1 MNILLINHYAGSPQ
15 HGMEYRPYYLAREWV
30 QSGHQVHIIASSES
44 HVRSNAP
51 VLNDQKRLDET
62 IDGIQYTWLKTP
74 TYTGNGI
81 GRVKNM
87 AMFVL
92 RLLHEGRTIAN
103 TLKPDIVIASS
114 TYPMDIWPARR
125 IAKLTNA
132 KLIFEVHDLWP
143 LSPMELGGMSK
154 WHPFIMLVQQAED
167 YAYRHADIVIS
178 MLPKVRDYMESR
190 GMTSHKLH
198 IIPNGIDPTEWQ
210 NHKLTE
216 LETSFNTLLSNF
228 KNQGIPIVGYAGT
241 HGVSN
246 ALDTMLDTAH
256 LFQDEKILFV
266 LVGQGSKKEALQQRA
281 AHEKI
286 KNIIFLN
293 PVKKSQIPKLLQ
305 YFDIAYIG
313 WHKQSLYRFGIAPNK
328 LMDYMMAERVV
339 LHSVQ
344 AGNDPVTE
352 AACGLTV
359 PPENPQKIA
368 QGIRHLLALSK
379 TEKTTMGRRGK
390 EYILKNHTYPVLAK
404 HFLKVM
410 QDA

>member
-30 QSGHQVHIIASSES
+30 QSGHQVHILASSES
-44 HVRSNAP
+44 HVRTNTP
-51 VLNDQKRLDET
+51 ILNNQEHLDET
-62 IDGIQYTWLKTP
+62 IDGIQYTWFKTP
-74 TYTGNGI
+74 TYKGNSI
-81 GRVKNM
+81 GRLKNM
-87 AMFVL
+87 AVFVL
-92 RLLHEGRTIAN
+92 RLFHKSRSIAN
-103 TLKPDIVIASS
+103 KFKPDIVIASS

-143 LSPMELGGMSK
+143 LSPMELGEMSK

-167 YAYRHADIVIS
+167 YAYRHADIVVS
-178 MLPKVRDYMESR
+178 MLPKVRGYMESR
-190 GMTSHKLH
+190 GMASHKLH
-198 IIPNGIDPTEWQ
+198 IIPNGISPAEWQ
-210 NHKLTE
+210 SHKLTE
-216 LETSFNTLLSNF
+216 LETSFSTLLSNF
-228 KNQGIPIVGYAGT
+228 KNQGISIVGYAGT

-246 ALDTMLDTAH
+246 ALDTMLDTAN
-256 LFQDEKILFV
+256 LFQDEKVLFV
-266 LVGQGSKKEALQQRA
+266 LVGQGSKKKELQQRA

-286 KNIIFLN
+286 KNIIFLD

-313 WHKQSLYRFGIAPNK
+313 WRKQSLYRFGIAPNK

-368 QGIRHLLALSK
+368 QGIRHLLGLST
-379 TEKTTMGRRGK
+379 TERITMGQRGRK
-390 EYILKNHTYPVLAK
+390 YILKNHTYPVLAK
-404 HFLKVM
+404 NFLKIM
-410 QDA
+410 QDV

>member
-30 QSGHQVHIIASSES
+30 QSGHQVHILASSES
-44 HVRSNAP
+44 HVRTNAP
-51 VLNDQKRLDET
+51 ILNDQKHLDET
-62 IDGIQYTWLKTP
+62 IDGIQYTWFKTP
-74 TYTGNGI
+74 TYKGNGI
-81 GRVKNM
+81 GRLKNM
-87 AMFVL
+87 AVFVL
-92 RLLHEGRTIAN
+92 RLFYEGRSIAN
-103 TLKPDIVIASS
+103 NFKPDIVIASS

-143 LSPMELGGMSK
+143 LSPMELGEMSK

-167 YAYRHADIVIS
+167 YAYRHADIVVS
-178 MLPKVRDYMESR
+178 MLPKVRGYMESR
-190 GMTSHKLH
+190 GMASHKLH
-198 IIPNGIDPTEWQ
+198 IIPNGISPTEWQ
-210 NHKLTE
+210 SPKLTE
-216 LETSFNTLLSNF
+216 LETSFSTLLSNF
-228 KNQGIPIVGYAGT
+228 KNQGMSIVGYAGT

-246 ALDTMLDTAH
+246 ALDTMLDTAQ
-256 LFQDEKILFV
+256 LLQDEKVLFV
-266 LVGQGSKKEALQQRA
+266 LVGQGSKKKELQQRA

-286 KNIIFLN
+286 KNIIFLD

-368 QGIRHLLALSK
+368 QGILHLLGISK
-379 TEKTTMGRRGK
+379 TERTTMGQRGRK
-390 EYILKNHTYPVLAK
+390 YILKNHIYPVLAK
-404 HFLKVM
+404 NFLKIM
-410 QDA
+410 QDV

>member
-1 MNILLINHYAGSPQ
+1 MNILLINHYAGSPK

-30 QSGHQVHIIASSES
+30 RENHQVKILASSES
-44 HVRSNAP
+44 HVRSTSPA
-51 VLNDQKRLDET
+51 LNNQERLDED
-62 IDGIQYTWLKTP
+62 IDGIQYTWFKTP
-74 TYTGNGI
+74 TYIGNSI

-87 AMFVL
+87 TAFVL
-92 RLLHEGRTIAN
+92 RLFREGRTIVN
-103 TLKPDIVIASS
+103 TFKPDIVIASS
-114 TYPMDIWPARR
+114 TYPMDIWPAHR
-125 IAKLTNA
+125 IAKLANA

-167 YAYRHADIVIS
+167 YAYHHANAVVS

-190 GMTSHKLH
+190 GMAADKLH
-198 IIPNGIDPTEWQ
+198 IIPNGISPTEWQ
-210 NHKLTE
+210 NNNLSE
-216 LETSFNTLLSNF
+216 LETSISAQLSQF

-266 LVGQGSKKEALQQRA
+266 LVGQGSKKDELQQRA
-281 AHEKI
+281 AYEKI
-286 KNIIFLN
+286 KNTIFLDHLN
-293 PVKKSQIPKLLQ
+293 KNQIPKLLQ

-313 WHKQSLYRFGIAPNK
+313 WHKQPLYRFGIAPNK

-339 LHSVQ
+339 LHSVH

-352 AACGLTV
+352 AGCGLTV
-359 PPENPQKIA
+359 PPENPQAIA
-368 QGIRHLLALSK
+368 QGIRHLLALNK
-379 TEKTTMGRRGK
+379 TETVLMGRRGRD
-390 EYILKNHTYPVLAK
+390 YILKNHTYPVLAK
-404 HFLKVM
+404 RFLKVM